1 MIKMIRDKFLLAVVT
16 VLVAQVCFAS
26 ALLPEIPGWT
36 LVQVGSRDMLSAKGP
51 QGVLEEYSYRRD
63 SDDRSIKAFILSGTA
78 FGTQKNRPSDPRGA
92 DDPMGDGGSFQ
103 VKTIYDIPVVIETVP
118 HIGIAL
124 SMAISK
130 DTTIVLEAPEKMAQE
145 VENIALAIGKGI

>member
-63 SDDRSIKAFILSGTA
+63 SDDRSIK
-78 FGTQKNRPSDPRGA
+78 
-92 DDPMGDGGSFQ
+92 
-103 VKTIYDIPVVIETVP
+103 
-118 HIGIAL
+118 
-124 SMAISK
+124 
-130 DTTIVLEAPEKMAQE
+130 
-145 VENIALAIGKGI
+145 